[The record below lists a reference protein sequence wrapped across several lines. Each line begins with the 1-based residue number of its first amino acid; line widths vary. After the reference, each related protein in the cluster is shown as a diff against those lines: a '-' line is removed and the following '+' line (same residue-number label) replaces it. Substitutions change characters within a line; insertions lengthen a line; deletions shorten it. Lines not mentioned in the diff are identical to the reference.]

1 MSTAGSVRT
10 SAYIRH
16 LCSLGVPD
24 ATVIPEIVE
33 ALRQLVAADSGM
45 FYWAG
50 DDFDI
55 SAVYAQKEEVYKT
68 YPAYCD
74 LRANGQINHVP
85 GDFTDW
91 MRRRHC
97 FANSARVDR
106 DFVNSAFYFEIVR
119 PSRCRHV
126 VVSLI
131 EDGIRGWGALIL
143 TRELGRPQFS
153 ESELAAIESFK
164 THIMHALRHPQ
175 HPVSEY
181 LDNADA
187 AVILADW
194 HGRMLHCSP
203 SAIRLLRFAQNS
215 TLDGD
220 ASPQRLP
227 AMLMPLLGRLQR
239 LSKGE
244 PTAEARIESVNQWG
258 RFIWRGYP
266 LDANVGIS
274 AGSSS
279 SKTASPGFILH
290 VQHQQPRLLTSAR
303 GAHELGLSAQQQVVS
318 VRWANGGAQRDIA
331 RELGVKEST
340 VVDHVRRVYERLDVR
355 DCASLAARLT
365 HAGTTSLS
373 R

>member
-1 MSTAGSVRT
+1 MSTAGSIRT

-33 ALRQLVAADSGM
+33 ALRQLVAADSGI

-50 DDFDI
+50 EDFDI

-68 YPAYCD
+68 YPAYCE
-74 LRANGQINHVP
+74 LRANGQINQVP

-91 MRRRHC
+91 MRRRRC

-143 TRELGRPQFS
+143 TRELGRSPFS
-153 ESELAAIESFK
+153 ETELAAIESFK
-164 THIMHALRHPQ
+164 AHIMHALRHPQ
-175 HPVSEY
+175 HAVSEY
-181 LDNADA
+181 LDDADA

-194 HGRMLHCSP
+194 YGRMLHCSP
-203 SAIRLLRFAQNS
+203 SAIRLMRFAQNS

-227 AMLMPLLGRLQR
+227 EMLMPLLGRLQR

-244 PTAEARIESVNQWG
+244 PTAEARIETINQWG
-258 RFIWRGYP
+258 RFTWRGYP
-266 LDANVGIS
+266 LDAS
-274 AGSSS
+274 AGI
-279 SKTASPGFILH
+279 TASPGFILH

-318 VRWANGGAQRDIA
+318 VRWASGETQRDIA

-355 DCASLAARLT
+355 DCAALATRLT
-365 HAGTTSLS
+365 QAGASSLS
-373 R
+373 L